1 MFERKVTALFAPDGT
16 EGGAVAEP
24 VAAAADELV
33 PEEPAA
39 PEFDASKVDVGDSEA
54 LAGLDD
60 AQLAE
65 VQNLKPASPAAE
77 PGKGTPAGDTDA
89 GKAAPAGKYAG
100 KYATTDELSK
110 GVTEIAGKLGY
121 QKEALQAV
129 LDAAKEA
136 GEFKSVELLYKK
148 LERQLSEKG
157 AAPAATVADPNAG
170 PDKGTPAA
178 DTFSPTDPKVSQAVD
193 QLTVSQLANSPL
205 AQEMSKKGISLP
217 TNMEEFEALKEI
229 NPYYAVEFK
238 QAYRDLYANNLKQ
251 AEGYFEAAKTVTQS
265 NASVADTDSQAIQKM
280 ATGQGFKVSDAELEA
295 VKTAAIANPF
305 NYETRYGHKFLRAN
319 AVRDQFLVSVL
330 PQKIAEI
337 KLSGEVNGR
346 EQALSDMDK
355 AGHREV
361 KSLGTS
367 RLSTK
372 TRAIQ
377 KMPDLND
384 PDVIASLPDA
394 ALNDPDRYFQNFK
407 K

>member
-16 EGGAVAEP
+16 EGGAPVAPAVPDNSAGQEEPQEP
-24 VAAAADELV
+24 V
-33 PEEPAA
+33 
-39 PEFDASKVDVGDSEA
+39 FDASKVDANDSEA
-54 LAGLDD
+54 LSRLDD

-65 VQNLKPASPAAE
+65 VQNVKPASPAAE
-77 PGKGTPAGDTDA
+77 PAQGTPANDTGA
-89 GKAAPAGKYAG
+89 GTAAPAGKYAG
-100 KYATTDELSK
+100 KYATIDDLSK
-110 GVTEIAGKLGY
+110 GVTEIAAKLGY

-129 LDAAKEA
+129 LDSAKET
-136 GEFKSVELLYKK
+136 GEFKSVEALYKK
-148 LERQLSEKG
+148 MERQLSEKG

-280 ATGQGFKVSDAELEA
+280 ATEQGFKVSDAELEA

-361 KSLGTS
+361 RSLGTS

-394 ALNDPDRYFQNFK
+394 ALNDPDHYFQNFK

>member
-1 MFERKVTALFAPDGT
+1 
-16 EGGAVAEP
+16 
-24 VAAAADELV
+24 
-33 PEEPAA
+33 
-39 PEFDASKVDVGDSEA
+39 
-54 LAGLDD
+54 
-60 AQLAE
+60 
-65 VQNLKPASPAAE
+65 
-77 PGKGTPAGDTDA
+77 
-89 GKAAPAGKYAG
+89 
-100 KYATTDELSK
+100 
-110 GVTEIAGKLGY
+110 
-121 QKEALQAV
+121 
-129 LDAAKEA
+129 
-136 GEFKSVELLYKK
+136 
-148 LERQLSEKG
+148 
-157 AAPAATVADPNAG
+157 
-170 PDKGTPAA
+170 
-178 DTFSPTDPKVSQAVD
+178 
-193 QLTVSQLANSPL
+193 
-205 AQEMSKKGISLP
+205 MSKKGISLP

-280 ATGQGFKVSDAELEA
+280 ATEQGFKVSDAELEA